1 MIYEWYRGSDTS
13 KAVPRR
19 LNDLRQHEEAMSYKE
34 KIKVLRELLEVEKE
48 PNSRGYLLWR
58 IGREYADEHCREEA
72 IAAFLEARNAFDPL
86 LGTIIEVMRAYCDTL
101 DFLICW
107 HYYDRG
113 EMEKVAE
120 LSLAIIANMEDARL
134 DDETRE
140 MAFFFQGKALSV
152 LARKYDLQWLW
163 PLALASY
170 LKWHHIA
177 PEDEAGLEHLTYAYF
192 RAGDMPHS
200 RLAVEMCLEG
210 APAGEVRDRIEE
222 FAREHARELD
232 PISGMA

>member
-34 KIKVLRELLEVEKE
+34 KIKVFRELLEVEKE

-58 IGREYADEHCREEA
+58 IGREYADEHCQEEA

-86 LGTIIEVMRAYCDTL
+86 LGTIIEVMPAYCDTL
-101 DFLICW
+101 EFLICL
-107 HYYDRG
+107 HYYDLG
-113 EMEKVAE
+113 EMETIAE
-120 LSLAIIANMEDARL
+120 LSLAIIANIEDANF
-134 DDETRE
+134 DDFTKK
-140 MAFFFQGKALSV
+140 MTFFYQGLAFSA
-152 LARKYDLQWLW
+152 LARKHDLRWLQ

-177 PEDEAGLEHLTYAYF
+177 PEDEAGLEHLAYAYF
-192 RAGDMPHS
+192 RAGDMAHS
-200 RLAVEMCLEG
+200 RSAVEMCLEV

>member
-58 IGREYADEHCREEA
+58 IGREYADEHCQEEA

-86 LGTIIEVMRAYCDTL
+86 LGTIIEVMPAYCDTL
-101 DFLICW
+101 EFLICL
-107 HYYDRG
+107 HYYDLG
-113 EMEKVAE
+113 EMETIAE
-120 LSLAIIANMEDARL
+120 LSLAIIANIEDANF
-134 DDETRE
+134 DDFTKK
-140 MAFFFQGKALSV
+140 MTFFYQGLAFSA
-152 LARKYDLQWLW
+152 LARKHDLRWLQ

-177 PEDEAGLEHLTYAYF
+177 PEDEAGLEHLAYAYF
-192 RAGDMPHS
+192 RAGDMAHS
-200 RLAVEMCLEG
+200 RSAVEMCLEV
-210 APAGEVRDRIEE
+210 APAGEVRDRIEA

-232 PISGMA
+232 PLSGTS

>member
-34 KIKVLRELLEVEKE
+34 KIKVFRELLEVEKE

-58 IGREYADEHCREEA
+58 IGREYADEHCQEEA

-86 LGTIIEVMRAYCDTL
+86 LGTIIEVMPAYCDTL
-101 DFLICW
+101 EFLICL
-107 HYYDRG
+107 HYYDLG
-113 EMEKVAE
+113 EMETIAE
-120 LSLAIIANMEDARL
+120 LSLAIIANIEDANF
-134 DDETRE
+134 DDFTKK
-140 MAFFFQGKALSV
+140 MTFFYQGLAFSA
-152 LARKYDLQWLW
+152 LARKHDLRWLQ

-177 PEDEAGLEHLTYAYF
+177 PEDEAGLEHLAYAYF
-192 RAGDMPHS
+192 RAGDMAHS
-200 RLAVEMCLEG
+200 RSAVEMCLEG

-232 PISGMA
+232 PLSGTS

>member
-34 KIKVLRELLEVEKE
+34 KIKVFRELLEVEKE

-86 LGTIIEVMRAYCDTL
+86 LGTIIEVMPAYCDTL
-101 DFLICW
+101 EFLICL
-107 HYYDRG
+107 HYYDLG
-113 EMEKVAE
+113 EMETIAE
-120 LSLAIIANMEDARL
+120 LSLAIIANIEDANF
-134 DDETRE
+134 DDFTKK
-140 MAFFFQGKALSV
+140 MTFFYQGLAFSA
-152 LARKYDLQWLW
+152 LARKHDLRWLQ

-177 PEDEAGLEHLTYAYF
+177 PEDEAGLEHLAYAYF
-192 RAGDMPHS
+192 RAGDMAHS
-200 RLAVEMCLEG
+200 RSAVEMCLEG

-232 PISGMA
+232 PLSGTS